1 MKKFEFPSVLSFN
14 RCIYPSIGYMYA
26 KDKESGQIKPLVVGE
41 IKLNGVNSAYK
52 SLTTSKEQAEGNPVL
67 QDVVFMPNGSDTLI
81 VKFNLKVTS
90 ELFGANNTNNP
101 EVADFLADF
110 VKTYDESIGLEFL
123 AREYIKSIV
132 SGRFLF
138 RNRTISDELVI
149 KISYEDESYSFE
161 VERQDLDKTFAEN
174 ADKIEALTKIFAKGL
189 RDSNE
194 LIIFD
199 IVAECFVGE
208 GQEVFPS
215 QEFVDNKN
223 KGTRTSE
230 TKTKHLSFELVNGVR
245 QATIHT
251 VKLGNAI
258 RTIDTWYSD
267 EEGVS
272 PIPVEPFG
280 VEKRRAVAHRFEKA
294 KSFYGILEKNGIQYL
309 KDMKNGATLETID
322 KQVHFVIACLI
333 RGGVI
338 SGESKKDQ

>member
-14 RCIYPSIGYMYA
+14 RSIYPGIGYMYA
-26 KDKESGQIKPLVVGE
+26 KGKESGQIKPLEVGE
-41 IKLNGVNSAYK
+41 LRLNGTNSNYTPLKTA
-52 SLTTSKEQAEGNPVL
+52 EAQAAGNPVF
-67 QDVVFMPNGSDTLI
+67 QDAVFMPNGSDTLI

-90 ELFGANNTNNP
+90 ELFDANNTNNAQ
-101 EVADFLADF
+101 VADFLTDF
-110 VKTYDESIGLEFL
+110 VKAYDESIGLEFL
-123 AREYIKSIV
+123 AREYVKSIV

-149 KISYEDESYSFE
+149 KISYEDESYSFD

-194 LIIFD
+194 LVIFD
-199 IVAECFVGE
+199 IEAECFVGE

-215 QEFVDNKN
+215 QEFIEN

-230 TKTKHLSFELVNGVR
+230 TKSKVLSFEMVNGVR

-251 VKLGNAI
+251 VKLGNGI

-267 EEGVS
+267 EEGTN

-280 VEKRRAVAHRFEKA
+280 VEKRRSTSHRFEKA
-294 KSFYGILEKNGIQYL
+294 KSFYGILEKNGIKYL
-309 KDMKNGATLETID
+309 EDMKNGATLETID
-322 KQVHFVIACLI
+322 KQVHFVVACLI
-333 RGGVI
+333 RGGVL
-338 SGESKKDQ
+338 SGESKKKNK